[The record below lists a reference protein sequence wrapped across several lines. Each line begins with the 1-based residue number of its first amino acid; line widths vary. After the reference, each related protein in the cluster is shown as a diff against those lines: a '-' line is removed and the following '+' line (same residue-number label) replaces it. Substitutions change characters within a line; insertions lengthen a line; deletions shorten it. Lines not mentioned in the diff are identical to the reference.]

1 VEDAVDRILSQWH
14 RERPDLDVSPI
25 GVIGRLS
32 RTADVVEARL
42 EETYALHGLDGSSYD
57 VLATLRRAGKPY
69 ELSPAELSRTA
80 MISSSAVAQRVNK
93 LVTRGWVT
101 RSKSGTDGRGTLVR
115 LTADG
120 LARIE
125 AALPDHLRNEHT
137 IVAVLTQRERAQL
150 ISLLRKLADPLTP

>member
-1 VEDAVDRILSQWH
+1 MEDAVDHILQQWH

-32 RTADVVEARL
+32 RAADAVEARL
-42 EETYALHGLDGSSYD
+42 EDTYALHGLDGSSYD
-57 VLATLRRAGKPY
+57 VLATLRRAGHPY

-93 LVTRGWVT
+93 LVTRGWVK
-101 RSKSGTDGRGTLVR
+101 RGKSATDGRGTLVR
-115 LTADG
+115 LTAAG

-125 AALPDHLRNEHT
+125 AALPAHLANEHT
-137 IVAVLTQRERAQL
+137 IVSALTKAEQAR
-150 ISLLRKLADPLTP
+150 